1 MVYCRSNGFHQQWTV
16 PVFELPLV
24 VVELDA
30 GGVLHP
36 AHDVDDVLLVDNHL
50 AAGIQ
55 TLLKIKC
62 YKIRFCFKEKRPDKI
77 FPSVESRS

>member
-1 MVYCRSNGFHQQWTV
+1 MVYCRSNGFHQQWTL

-55 TLLKIKC
+55 T
-62 YKIRFCFKEKRPDKI
+62 
-77 FPSVESRS
+77 